1 MESWVL
7 RNSLSYMTGFLFLK
21 LFFRGSQVLCLR
33 VFVGVPL
40 RESEICLSV
49 SLRVLRECETHLSS
63 VAHTYE
69 STHWLE
75 STGSTG
81 QEVGAVVRL
90 QEANK
95 VGALRLWDT
104 ERWTFI
110 TAAILKEN
118 YVSLP
123 TSSLSVFTNISGTAY

>member
-1 MESWVL
+1 MA
-7 RNSLSYMTGFLFLK
+7 GFLFLK
-21 LFFRGSQVLCLR
+21 LFFRGSQVSCLR

-49 SLRVLRECETHLSS
+49 SLRVLRECETHLCS
-63 VAHTYE
+63 VAHTDE

-110 TAAILKEN
+110 TASILKEN
-118 YVSLP
+118 YVSLS
-123 TSSLSVFTNISGTAY
+123 TSSLFVFTNLSGTVY